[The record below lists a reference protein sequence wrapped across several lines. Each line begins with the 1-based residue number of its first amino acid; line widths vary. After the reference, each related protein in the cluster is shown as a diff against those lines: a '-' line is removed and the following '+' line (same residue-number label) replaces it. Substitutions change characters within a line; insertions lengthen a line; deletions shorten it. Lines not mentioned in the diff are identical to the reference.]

1 MAAHAPVR
9 PYRILLVEDDP
20 ADAMLVEEALLDG
33 SEGDRSLVQMSDGV
47 AALEYLRDPAQ
58 PRPDLIVLDLNMP
71 RMSGAEMLKILKQ
84 EPSLKAI
91 PVVVLTTSA
100 ADEDVASAYATHAS
114 AYVVK
119 PVNLDDFIEA
129 VRNIDTFYR
138 ELAEHLPGD
147 PRTDG

>member
-1 MAAHAPVR
+1 MAARAPSR

-33 SEGDRSLVQMSDGV
+33 AQDRSLVQVSDGV
-47 AALEYLRDPAQ
+47 AALEYLRAPGR

-71 RMSGAEMLKILKQ
+71 RMNGVETLKILKDD
-84 EPSLKAI
+84 EDLRAI
-91 PVVVLTTSA
+91 PVVILTTSA
-100 ADEDVASAYATHAS
+100 AAEDIASAYATDAN

-119 PVNLDDFIEA
+119 PVNLDDFINA

-138 ELAEHLPGD
+138 ELAEHLPND
-147 PRTDG
+147 

>member
-1 MAAHAPVR
+1 MAAKATAR

-33 SEGDRSLVQMSDGV
+33 AQERSIVQVPDGV
-47 AALEYLRDPAQ
+47 AALEHLRDPDR

-71 RMSGAEMLKILKQ
+71 RMNGAEMLKILK
-84 EPSLKAI
+84 EDEDLRAI

-100 ADEDVASAYATHAS
+100 ASEDVTSAYSTHAN

-119 PVNLDDFIEA
+119 PVNLDDFINA

-138 ELAEHLPGD
+138 ELAEHLPND
-147 PRTDG
+147 

>member
-1 MAAHAPVR
+1 MAALAPAR

-33 SEGDRSLVQMSDGV
+33 AEDRNLVQVPDGV
-47 AALEYLRDPAQ
+47 AALEYLRDASR

-71 RMSGAEMLKILKQ
+71 RMNGAEMLKILK
-84 EPSLKAI
+84 EDSDLKAI
-91 PVVVLTTSA
+91 PVVILTTSA
-100 ADEDVASAYATHAS
+100 ANEDVATAYATHAS

-129 VRNIDTFYR
+129 VRSIDAFYR
-138 ELAEHLPGD
+138 EIAEHLPSD
-147 PRTDG
+147 RRTES